1 MTRKIDQRNLVRELE
16 DKERR
21 KAYLHPGKKRLL
33 PTLWR
38 MYKPVR
44 QSPRILAACV
54 GYALSNGVLPL
65 LGVLVT
71 YVLVGLLS
79 SSAANPQ
86 TMFMAAGIYALAFF
100 LCSALSNQLN
110 NRNYTWFTWLR
121 LDYLNRINAK
131 LMTMD
136 LGLFENSAF
145 MDDVQT
151 GFYSLNGN
159 NDGLEGYYH
168 KIFES
173 GGTLVSV
180 LLLSALLALQSPLI
194 LLASLAVIVI
204 GLAAKTHLVKLRY
217 RHQEDFMRHGRRLRL
232 LGSEAANFQA
242 GKDLRLYNMA
252 GHFKKVFEPVF
263 DANMRLHRMITGREL
278 TLSFLE
284 SMTLAALDIVCA
296 CVLVNRR
303 LAGAISTAEFVMLLS
318 AMVLYAQTILEFTQQ
333 LSFIKAESLYV
344 QDTFNI
350 LEAQLS
356 SLSDTGKVPGEGPVT
371 VRFEE
376 VSFSY
381 PGSDRL
387 VLDNLSFEIKAG
399 ERCALV
405 GLNGAGKTTLVKLLL
420 GLYQPTSGQ
429 IYINDVNI

>member
-1 MTRKIDQRNLVRELE
+1 MISAIWE

-318 AMVLYAQTILEFTQQ
+318 ATVLYAQTILEFTQQ

>member
-217 RHQEDFMRHGRRLRL
+217 RHQEDFIATG
-232 LGSEAANFQA
+232 A
-242 GKDLRLYNMA
+242 G
-252 GHFKKVFEPVF
+252 
-263 DANMRLHRMITGREL
+263 
-278 TLSFLE
+278 
-284 SMTLAALDIVCA
+284 CA
-296 CVLVNRR
+296 CWAARPLTSRPVRTC
-303 LAGAISTAEFVMLLS
+303 ACTTWPGTSKKCLS
-318 AMVLYAQTILEFTQQ
+318 RCLMPTCAC
-333 LSFIKAESLYV
+333 
-344 QDTFNI
+344 
-350 LEAQLS
+350 
-356 SLSDTGKVPGEGPVT
+356 T
-371 VRFEE
+371 V
-376 VSFSY
+376 
-381 PGSDRL
+381 
-387 VLDNLSFEIKAG
+387 
-399 ERCALV
+399 
-405 GLNGAGKTTLVKLLL
+405 
-420 GLYQPTSGQ
+420 
-429 IYINDVNI
+429 